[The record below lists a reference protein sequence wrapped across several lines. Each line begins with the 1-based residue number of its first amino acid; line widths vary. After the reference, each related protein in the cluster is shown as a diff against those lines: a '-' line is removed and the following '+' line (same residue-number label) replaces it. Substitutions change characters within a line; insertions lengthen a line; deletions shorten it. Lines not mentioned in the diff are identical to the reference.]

1 MSAML
6 RIIFADFIR
15 LLQPPTPLQLAED
28 ELAQAQRE
36 LLKAHSAEEYARNI
50 AVYNAQRIERL
61 TAFIN
66 LQKEPPCQS
75 NQSSSGTNAPAPTP
89 LRKTSTSNSD
99 ATWKS
104 SWK

>member
-61 TAFIN
+61 TGFIN

-75 NQSSSGTNAPAPTP
+75 NPSNSGTNVHAPIP
-89 LRKTSTSNSD
+89 LNRTSTSNSD
-99 ATWKS
+99 ATSKKS
-104 SWK
+104 WR